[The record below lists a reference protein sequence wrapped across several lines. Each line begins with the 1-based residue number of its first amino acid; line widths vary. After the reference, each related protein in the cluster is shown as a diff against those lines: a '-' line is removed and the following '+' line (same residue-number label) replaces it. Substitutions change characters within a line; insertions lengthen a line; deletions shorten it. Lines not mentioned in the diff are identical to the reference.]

1 MRLAVGVTSID
12 MLALLAVVNAS
23 LIATPTELLHLII
36 YIPRVEA
43 LRTSTLGWGNAT
55 PTELPLL
62 AGCLRCAVAIRRKKP
77 VIFAWVAMM
86 AGLKDIGVGLLHG
99 NEPEGY
105 AVVAILEAIL
115 GLGFSRA

>member
-1 MRLAVGVTSID
+1 MSYIAR
-12 MLALLAVVNAS
+12 AVVCYS
-23 LIATPTELLHLII
+23 LTAACIARAATRLP
-36 YIPRVEA
+36 A
-43 LRTSTLGWGNAT
+43 LVAVNRHARSAF
-55 PTELPLL
+55 
-62 AGCLRCAVAIRRKKP
+62 CAVTDIRKKP
-77 VIFAWVAMM
+77 AIFAWVVMM

>member
-1 MRLAVGVTSID
+1 MSITPS
-12 MLALLAVVNAS
+12 ANRNSYRV
-23 LIATPTELLHLII
+23 ATPFI

-62 AGCLRCAVAIRRKKP
+62 AGLLLYAVTDIRKKP
-77 VIFAWVAMM
+77 AIFAWVAMM
-86 AGLKDIGVGLLHG
+86 AGLKDIGGSLLHG

-105 AVVAILEAIL
+105 VVVAILEAIL

>member
-1 MRLAVGVTSID
+1 

-23 LIATPTELLHLII
+23 LIATPTEL
-36 YIPRVEA
+36 
-43 LRTSTLGWGNAT
+43 
-55 PTELPLL
+55 PLL
-62 AGCLRCAVAIRRKKP
+62 AGLLLYAVTDIRKKP
-77 VIFAWVAMM
+77 AIFAWVAMM
-86 AGLKDIGVGLLHG
+86 AGLKDIGVSLLHG

>member
-1 MRLAVGVTSID
+1 MEIIRLSITPS
-12 MLALLAVVNAS
+12 ANRNSYRV
-23 LIATPTELLHLII
+23 ATPFI

-62 AGCLRCAVAIRRKKP
+62 AGLLLYAVTDIRKKP
-77 VIFAWVAMM
+77 AIFAWVAMM

>member
-1 MRLAVGVTSID
+1 MSITPS
-12 MLALLAVVNAS
+12 ANRNSYRV
-23 LIATPTELLHLII
+23 ATPFI

-55 PTELPLL
+55 PTEFPLL
-62 AGCLRCAVAIRRKKP
+62 AGLLLYAVTDIRKKP
-77 VIFAWVAMM
+77 AIFAWVAMM
-86 AGLKDIGVGLLHG
+86 AGLKDIGGSLLHG

-105 AVVAILEAIL
+105 VVVAILEAIL